1 MLNRRHEEVK
11 DYDIQVPELLL
22 QQQQKTQ
29 DTFNLVLAVIAGISL
44 LVGGI
49 GIMNIMLASVL
60 ERIKEIGIR
69 RSLGATRSDI
79 VYQFLFESVAI
90 SLLGGLL
97 GIGLGVGSAT
107 AIANAAE
114 IPTVVSTWSIVL
126 SFGVAATVGLIF
138 GIIPARR
145 AAYFDPIKALR
156 ND

>member
-1 MLNRRHEEVK
+1 
-11 DYDIQVPELLL
+11 
-22 QQQQKTQ
+22 
-29 DTFNLVLAVIAGISL
+29 
-44 LVGGI
+44 
-49 GIMNIMLASVL
+49 LASVL

-79 VYQFLFESVAI
+79 VYQFLFESVVI

-97 GIGLGVGSAT
+97 GVFLGVGSAT

-126 SFGVAATVGLIF
+126 SFGVAATIGLIF